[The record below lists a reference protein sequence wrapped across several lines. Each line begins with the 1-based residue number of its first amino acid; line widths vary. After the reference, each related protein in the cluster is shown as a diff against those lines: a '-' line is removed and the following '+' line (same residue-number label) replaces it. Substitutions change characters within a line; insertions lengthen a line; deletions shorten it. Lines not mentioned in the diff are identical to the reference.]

1 MEDVFLTERERKL
14 CENTRKI
21 CEAYKKL
28 APAVMASGHKPWRAI
43 TIIAAQFDRT
53 PMGISTILR
62 KNGLYQNAQ
71 ITLQKFRKNQKKEVE
86 NV

>member
-1 MEDVFLTERERKL
+1 MEDVFLTEREKEL
-14 CENTRKI
+14 CENTHKI

-43 TIIAAQFDRT
+43 KIIASRFDCT
-53 PMGISTILR
+53 PMWVRTILR
-62 KNGLYQNAQ
+62 RNGLYQDAQ
-71 ITLQKFRKNQKKEVE
+71 HTLQEFKKKEVE